1 MTKEELINKM
11 KLTHRTLTNELES
24 INQRHVI
31 LVNLIAEYEHLIRC
45 ATDNDLDTVIKK
57 DKENA

>member
-45 ATDNDLDTVIKK
+45 ATDNDLDTILKEHK
-57 DKENA
+57 DNA